1 MQEIGKLAT
10 KYTYKNK
17 KGEEKQM
24 DINAIPNNMK
34 KYMAFMLRKNLVF
47 IDSFQFM
54 SSSLSNLVNNL
65 PNDAFKYTSQVYKN
79 EKLNMMK
86 QKGVYPYDYM
96 DSFGKFNEKQLHKK
110 EDFYSISNNEHITDD
125 DYNRAKNIWNKFE

>member
-1 MQEIGKLAT
+1 
-10 KYTYKNK
+10 
-17 KGEEKQM
+17 
-24 DINAIPNNMK
+24 
-34 KYMAFMLRKNLVF
+34 
-47 IDSFQFM
+47 M